1 MKVLTEIKLLLVQ
14 TVGDCNIFFTF
25 SKHYASLG
33 YFTDFRRQKKVIL
46 VLMTILLPCQVSFG
60 RPDNEGHR
68 LMSFHLVISLVVK
81 KKTYAS
87 TVVVTKSEPLTD

>member
-1 MKVLTEIKLLLVQ
+1 MRPVIKFQGTFIYVLNLIMKVLTEIKLRVQ
-14 TVGDCNIFFTF
+14 SVDDCNIFSF
-25 SKHYASLG
+25 SKHYA
-33 YFTDFRRQKKVIL
+33 F
-46 VLMTILLPCQVSFG
+46 LPCHVSVG
-60 RPDNEGHR
+60 RPNNEGHR